1 MITKLNSNLLDV
13 TIHFTDNEHYYSYSV
28 SEIYDPAK
36 KDYFDRFFNFDP
48 IVCDVTCKND
58 LVDTVV
64 HDYLHNDY
72 IFDIIENLNNL
83 AEGETEDQFVEQLE
97 LLHVYYKCVDSPE
110 IKSACECV
118 EDQNYIQINDCW
130 TDQDLGIALA
140 SERGLLHQLEK
151 ISTEDTCFENY
162 FDFDAYG
169 RDCRIIEDWQ
179 KCNGSYW
186 KFWEN

>member
-13 TIHFTDNEHYYSYSV
+13 TVHFTDNVNYYSYSI

-58 LVDTVV
+58 LVSTVI
-64 HDYLHNDY
+64 HDYLHSDY
-72 IFDIIENLNNL
+72 IFDIIENLNDL
-83 AEGETEDQFVEQLE
+83 ADGEEDQFMDELE

-118 EDQNYIQINDCW
+118 ENQNYIQINDCFNER
-130 TDQDLGIALA
+130 DLGIALA
-140 SERGLLHQLEK
+140 YERGIFSDLERVNSD
-151 ISTEDTCFENY
+151 IDFENY
-162 FDFDAYG
+162 FDFSRYG
-169 RDCRIIEDWQ
+169 EDCRLLEDWQ
-179 KCNGSYW
+179 YYDGSYW
-186 KFWEN
+186 KFL

>member
-13 TIHFTDNEHYYSYSV
+13 TIHFTDNEHYYSYSI

-58 LVDTVV
+58 LVSTVI

-83 AEGETEDQFVEQLE
+83 ADGKTEDQFVEQLE

-118 EDQNYIQINDCW
+118 EDQNYIQINDCFNE
-130 TDQDLGIALA
+130 QDLGVVLA
-140 SERGLLHQLEK
+140 YERGIFSDLERVNSD
-151 ISTEDTCFENY
+151 IDFENY
-162 FDFDAYG
+162 FDFAQYG
-169 RDCRIIEDWQ
+169 EDCRINEDWQ
-179 KCNGSYW
+179 FYNGSCW
-186 KFWEN
+186 HFWEN